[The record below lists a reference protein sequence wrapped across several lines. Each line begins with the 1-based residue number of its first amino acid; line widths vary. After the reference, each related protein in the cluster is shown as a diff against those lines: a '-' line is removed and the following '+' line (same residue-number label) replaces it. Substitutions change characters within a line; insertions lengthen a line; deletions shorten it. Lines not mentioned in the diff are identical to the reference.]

1 MRRERIGNRAQL
13 AIAGRA
19 FRISERQLAER
30 LRLLYEQDQLDPL
43 AIVLGSG
50 SLDEA
55 INGLDG
61 LDRLVSQN
69 ESVIEQTRSARRQL
83 SAVSTT
89 LASHQAELA
98 RLQASAAGA
107 AALLRQASAE
117 RISYIGRA
125 RRRAPADCG
134 PHRRPRDPGTYRRGQ
149 GHPDRRGPDPPP
161 PITRAAA
168 GAPPSPCRAA
178 GGRTLTVFATG
189 YAPRRDT
196 RRPGSRTGWGVVA
209 VDSGLIPLGTKLSI
223 PGYGSAVAADTG
235 GARARGDD
243 RPFGSRRLFG
253 GARVGPADSHDH
265 A

>member
-1 MRRERIGNRAQL
+1 MRGRTPSLWALPTALATTVLLVSPLASGAGPSANALRLREADLAAQSRSAVLDLYSLSSRLDTASLQLDALRARSAELQRERIGNRAQL

-89 LASHQAELA
+89 LALHQAELA

-107 AALLRQASAE
+107 AASLRQASA
-117 RISYIGRA
+117 
-125 RRRAPADCG
+125 
-134 PHRRPRDPGTYRRGQ
+134 DPIRF
-149 GHPDRRGPDPPP
+149 PK
-161 PITRAAA
+161 TRE
-168 GAPPSPCRAA
+168 
-178 GGRTLTVFATG
+178 
-189 YAPRRDT
+189 
-196 RRPGSRTGWGVVA
+196 PGSSGWRIRADAGTNSYAVEKSEGQRWQKVA
-209 VDSGLIPLGTKLSI
+209 SFLV
-223 PGYGSAVAADTG
+223 
-235 GARARGDD
+235 
-243 RPFGSRRLFG
+243 
-253 GARVGPADSHDH
+253 RVGSCKQ
-265 A
+265 